1 MIHHSTI
8 NIKKKPRQVEKNILE
23 GPKNILENIN
33 NYSTLALVFL
43 ERFNWNYWRQR
54 TLRK

>member
-1 MIHHSTI
+1 MIHHPTI
-8 NIKKKPRQVEKNILE
+8 NIKKPRQVEKNVLE